1 MDKAWIFLLI
11 FLGTLAAAGAVSV
24 WIIQRK
30 LRQVSRSMFGTDSL
44 LEGLEQQEERIAE
57 TPRSVS
63 SMTSIYLPQIAKDFP
78 EFSLEEFRKKSE
90 NSLNAF
96 LSALET
102 QELSSLEPGASADRC
117 PGPPGDP
124 GAVPEREDPPDSHF
138 PV

>member
-11 FLGTLAAAGAVSV
+11 FLGTLAAAGAISV

-78 EFSLEEFRKKSE
+78 EFSLEEFRKKIRK
-90 NSLNAF
+90 
-96 LSALET
+96 
-102 QELSSLEPGASADRC
+102 Q
-117 PGPPGDP
+117 
-124 GAVPEREDPPDSHF
+124 PERV
-138 PV
+138 PVCSGDTGAFFSGRDL

>member
-63 SMTSIYLPQIAKDFP
+63 SHDKHIPAPDRKGFSGIFP
-78 EFSLEEFRKKSE
+78 GGISEKIRK
-90 NSLNAF
+90 
-96 LSALET
+96 
-102 QELSSLEPGASADRC
+102 Q
-117 PGPPGDP
+117 
-124 GAVPEREDPPDSHF
+124 PERV
-138 PV
+138 PVCSGDTGAFFSGRDL

>member
-1 MDKAWIFLLI
+1 
-11 FLGTLAAAGAVSV
+11 
-24 WIIQRK
+24 
-30 LRQVSRSMFGTDSL
+30 MFGTDSL

-102 QELSSLEPGASADRC
+102 QELSSLAGISESLRNQARLRIDDQEPTMHLLRTRFWMRRISVRQMQKQWKKQC
-117 PGPPGDP
+117 MKFLPT
-124 GAVPEREDPPDSHF
+124 VRQ
-138 PV
+138 V

>member
-11 FLGTLAAAGAVSV
+11 FLGTLAAAGAISV

-63 SMTSIYLPQIAKDFP
+63 SMTSIYL
-78 EFSLEEFRKKSE
+78 S
-90 NSLNAF
+90 
-96 LSALET
+96 
-102 QELSSLEPGASADRC
+102 
-117 PGPPGDP
+117 PPGDP

>member
-11 FLGTLAAAGAVSV
+11 FLGTLAAAGAISV

-78 EFSLEEFRKKSE
+78 EFSLEEFRKIRK
-90 NSLNAF
+90 
-96 LSALET
+96 
-102 QELSSLEPGASADRC
+102 Q
-117 PGPPGDP
+117 
-124 GAVPEREDPPDSHF
+124 PERV
-138 PV
+138 PVCSGDAGAFFSGRDL